1 MAELFQPCN
10 SIVTDYETPAAR
22 LLRAD
27 VRRESCRI
35 KPALPG
41 VTPAALQ
48 MRFQA
53 YLKDCTGHSVHSES
67 FQIPVAQ
74 SARAESVS
82 AVPHEDRRFSSL
94 QCGLRSQLGE
104 RLRPSDLQV
113 RLCASRERRR
123 VRGTLAPRDLQG

>member
-10 SIVTDYETPAAR
+10 SIVTDSETPAAR
-22 LLRAD
+22 LLRAA

-53 YLKDCTGHSVHSES
+53 YLKDWKGHSDSFGVFPNTSGSISTHSVGVSGAARASPRVES
-67 FQIPVAQ
+67 TVRLKL
-74 SARAESVS
+74 SAR
-82 AVPHEDRRFSSL
+82 
-94 QCGLRSQLGE
+94 G
-104 RLRPSDLQV
+104 
-113 RLCASRERRR
+113 
-123 VRGTLAPRDLQG
+123 